1 MSNFE
6 KIELKNVLTE
16 DGSQKNITVEVVPF
30 DRRKDEHV
38 EFAFAYSD
46 MLSRMPSPFTTVTDA
61 AVRAVEL
68 FMVHKEA
75 DTKTPTSDFYLVHA
89 DKRAART
96 LLNASSLTKE
106 LFDFFENA

>member
-46 MLSRMPSPFTTVTDA
+46 MLSRMPSVFSTMTDA

-75 DTKTPTSDFYLVHA
+75 DEKTPTSDFYLVHA

-96 LLNASSLTKE
+96 LLNNSSLTKE